1 MSERKD
7 VIDPQ
12 APGTKKHGLV
22 YSEVLGWIDLGHA
35 RGGDI
40 TDCLWQMERGEASGQ
55 SYYLVEYAQTM
66 MYKQITTG
74 RCSRWNIKRGRTLA
88 ERHSITLALMMET
101 AIAFENWQSM
111 PFFSWYTDSG
121 FSAEDLVSDLLG
133 FYKVVRPQNYWP
145 WLKIVSK
152 EAALRR
158 WDYYGA
164 LGSFKNRGF
173 NPLLFPDPADI
184 HVPHIPYKGRLP
196 NFMMSIRP
204 FTQFDSDIV
213 RRIDAGPQV
222 TVGWDVKKK

>member
-1 MSERKD
+1 MKSIHRYLFSPFSRQ
-7 VIDPQ
+7 VLSARLRFSLILLIANRLFFRQ
-12 APGTKKHGLV
+12 YLLV
-22 YSEVLGWIDLGHA
+22 N
-35 RGGDI
+35 
-40 TDCLWQMERGEASGQ
+40 
-55 SYYLVEYAQTM
+55 YA
-66 MYKQITTG
+66 G
-74 RCSRWNIKRGRTLA
+74 
-88 ERHSITLALMMET
+88 T
-101 AIAFENWQSM
+101 AIAFENWQTM

-133 FYKVVRPQNYWP
+133 FYKAVRPQNYWP

-173 NPLLFPDPADI
+173 NPLLFPDPADTRI
-184 HVPHIPYKGRLP
+184 PHIPYKGRLP

-213 RRIDAGPQV
+213 RRIDAGAQV